1 MRTEYLAT
9 NCLKQKRQRELILT
23 HSTKTTNIAQ
33 YKQYL
38 LREVSRYPA
47 IKENKRKYVVAH
59 ALGDFD
65 LWKLGSPLS
74 QKDKAA
80 LHLSYN
86 KPVTSEMIALVEP
99 AFIPY
104 FDIDE
109 ALSLIVSNARNKH
122 LLHCKWVQLVTN
134 KCTLAVELQIPRD
147 EMCCKWC
154 VTYSHRALKKSFNLP
169 KQLQYN
175 CNCLW
180 FRGAVVA
187 H

>member
-1 MRTEYLAT
+1 M
-9 NCLKQKRQRELILT
+9 LT
-23 HSTKTTNIAQ
+23 HSKKPTNIAQ
-33 YKQYL
+33 YKRYL

-59 ALGDFD
+59 ALGDYD
-65 LWKLGSPLS
+65 LRKLGSLLS
-74 QKDKAA
+74 DKDKIV

-109 ALSLIVSNARNKH
+109 ALSLIVSSARNKH
-122 LLHCKWVQLVTN
+122 LLHCDWVQLVTN
-134 KCTLAVELQIPRD
+134 KSTLAIELQTPKD

-154 VTYSHRALKKSFNLP
+154 VTHSHRAFKKRFNLP